1 MNTFNE
7 SVLVNPSDLSKS
19 KRVRITQSQRNTV
32 AKFIDNFDITLK
44 ESDKN
49 TLAQMILLN
58 KSKKEK
64 LKTTGIRIAMK
75 FLVDR
80 HIVDT
85 KEKALFVSFK
95 KNGNVA
101 VLVDLLNSPEK
112 DFINDIFKNAN
123 FVPENISQSFA
134 QQVNKWALKALFL
147 KGAMHP
153 CARCGKYTIL
163 KLKYCSVQCVH
174 YDDLSDLKLDTS
186 VDVNDILDNDL

>member
-7 SVLVNPSDLSKS
+7 SVLVNPSDLTNT
-19 KRVRITQSQRNTV
+19 KRVRITTSNRNV
-32 AKFIDNFDITLK
+32 IEKFINNLDITLK

-49 TLAQMILLN
+49 TLTQMILLN

-85 KEKALFVSFK
+85 KEKALFITFK

-112 DFINDIFKNAN
+112 DFVNCVFKNAN
-123 FVPENISQSFA
+123 FVPENISQSFVEH
-134 QQVNKWALKALFL
+134 VNMWAIKSLFL

-153 CARCGKYTIL
+153 CARCGKYTL
-163 KLKYCSVQCVH
+163 LKYCSVQCVH
-174 YDDLSDLKLDTS
+174 YDDLSDIQDTS
-186 VDVNDILDNDL
+186 ISVNDLLKNNF

>member
-7 SVLVNPSDLSKS
+7 SVLVNPSDLANT
-19 KRVRITQSQRNTV
+19 KRVKITQANRNAI
-32 AKFIDNFDITLK
+32 AKFIDNLDITLK

-49 TLAQMILLN
+49 ILAQMILLN
-58 KSKKEK
+58 KNKKEK

-85 KEKALFVSFK
+85 KEKALFITFK

-112 DFINDIFKNAN
+112 DFVNCVFKNAN
-123 FVPENISQSFA
+123 FVPENISQSFVEH
-134 QQVNKWALKALFL
+134 VNMWAIKSLFL

-153 CARCGKYTIL
+153 CARCGKYTL
-163 KLKYCSVQCVH
+163 LKYCSVQCVH
-174 YDDLSDLKLDTS
+174 YDDLSDIPLDTPIF
-186 VDVNDILDNDL
+186 VNELSQNNL

>member
-7 SVLVNPSDLSKS
+7 SVLVNPSNLANA
-19 KRVRITQSQRNTV
+19 KRVRITQSNRNTID
-32 AKFIDNFDITLK
+32 KFIDNFDITLK

-58 KSKKEK
+58 KSKNEK

-85 KEKALFVSFK
+85 KEKALFISFK

-101 VLVDLLNSPEK
+101 VLVDLMNSPEK
-112 DFINDIFKNAN
+112 DFINNVFKNAN
-123 FVPENISQSFA
+123 FVPENISQSFVEH
-134 QQVNKWALKALFL
+134 VNMWAIKSLFL

-153 CARCGKYTIL
+153 CARCGKYTL
-163 KLKYCSVQCVH
+163 LKYCSVQCVH
-174 YDDLSDLKLDTS
+174 YDDLSDLGSYTS
-186 VDVNDILDNDL
+186 SDLNELL

>member
-7 SVLVNPSDLSKS
+7 SVLVNPSDLANA
-19 KRVRITQSQRNTV
+19 KRVRITSSNRNV
-32 AKFIDNFDITLK
+32 IEKFINNLDITLK

-85 KEKALFVSFK
+85 KEKALFITFK

-112 DFINDIFKNAN
+112 DFVNSVFKNAN
-123 FVPENISQSFA
+123 FVPENISQSFVEH
-134 QQVNKWALKALFL
+134 VNMWAIKSLFL

-153 CARCGKYTIL
+153 CARCGKYTL
-163 KLKYCSVQCVH
+163 LKYCSVQCVH
-174 YDDLSDLKLDTS
+174 YDDLSDIQDTS
-186 VDVNDILDNDL
+186 ISVNDLL

>member
-7 SVLVNPSDLSKS
+7 SVLVNPSDLFNS
-19 KRVRITQSQRNTV
+19 KRVRITQSHRNTI

-49 TLAQMILLN
+49 TLAEMILLN

-85 KEKALFVSFK
+85 KEKALFVSYK

-101 VLVDLLNSPEK
+101 VLIDLLNSPEK
-112 DFINDIFKNAN
+112 DFINDVFKNAD
-123 FVPENISQSFA
+123 FVPENISQSFVEH
-134 QQVNKWALKALFL
+134 VNIWAIKSLFL

-153 CARCGKYTIL
+153 CARCGKYTL
-163 KLKYCSVQCVH
+163 LKYCSVQCVH

-186 VDVNDILDNDL
+186 IDVNDILDRDL